1 MPRVVHFG
9 IWLRKLVKIFR
20 FNCWKDQ
27 LVQSSIGNEKLLL
40 IIWIDQC
47 VNYFEIHLYSSLYSY
62 PLFGFNIL
70 IYSKSILSL
79 WYLPTTIK
87 QNLYLTHI
95 FILTT
100 KMKSG
105 FVELIV
111 KNRMASKPIDK
122 SPYTTRYQ
130 PVDSFRKF
138 FNSTLPKMEESI
150 EIQLLKNNL
159 QKINSSSIRK

>member
-1 MPRVVHFG
+1 
-9 IWLRKLVKIFR
+9 
-20 FNCWKDQ
+20 
-27 LVQSSIGNEKLLL
+27 
-40 IIWIDQC
+40 
-47 VNYFEIHLYSSLYSY
+47 
-62 PLFGFNIL
+62 
-70 IYSKSILSL
+70 
-79 WYLPTTIK
+79 
-87 QNLYLTHI
+87 
-95 FILTT
+95 
-100 KMKSG
+100 MKSG